1 MDATDL
7 PSLSHLRSATTLEG
21 APPFHVSIV
30 VGPGFVPMDIVG
42 VQTVLGLVPGA
53 KIHLLWK
60 TDELSA
66 PSHCL
71 HRHAGSSAVA
81 RSYVPTASSRDAVDL
96 PTL

>member
-42 VQTVLGLVPGA
+42 VQTVLGRVDIQRRAIAAPARWIMAPKLTSV
-53 KIHLLWK
+53 
-60 TDELSA
+60 LS
-66 PSHCL
+66 
-71 HRHAGSSAVA
+71 
-81 RSYVPTASSRDAVDL
+81 
-96 PTL
+96 